1 MMKSAISALML
12 ATVCLL
18 ALGVVMM
25 ASIQGHLASTGYN
38 IPGTETGLVRTQ
50 MIWIGLGLV
59 LMGAVARVDYRRWR
73 PLATRFAGVVFM
85 LLVLALI
92 PGMGPSCYGA
102 RRWLYLGPWGSIQPS
117 FLAGLAVVLFMA
129 WWYSAEKPRSP
140 NLFWVPVAVMF
151 GLAALVFVEPDF
163 PIAVLVL
170 LTGWAM
176 MILGKAR
183 FDHIFISIVLT
194 VTGVAWGLLRD
205 PFNGCRLMAFF
216 KRYPEETARLPV
228 FVMALMAGGW
238 TGSGLGN
245 GHWTGCFLPEAF
257 SGLVTAAIGE
267 ELGLA
272 ALLIMMGL
280 FAVMVVSGAY
290 IAAKAPDRFG
300 TLLGAGMVT
309 LLIIPVLLN
318 WVSVTWLFPMKAV
331 LLPLVS
337 HGGLANCATLTGVG
351 VLLSIARTKTGE
363 SNEPQ

>member
-1 MMKSAISALML
+1 MKSAVSALIL
-12 ATVCLL
+12 AAVCLL

-38 IPGTETGLVRTQ
+38 IPGTEAGLVRTQ
-50 MIWIGLGLV
+50 MIWIGIGLV
-59 LMGAVARVDYRRWR
+59 LMGVVSRVDYRSWR
-73 PLATRFAGVVFM
+73 PLATPFTGMVFM
-85 LLVLALI
+85 LLVLVLI

-102 RRWLYLGPWGSIQPS
+102 RRWLYLVPGVSVQPS
-117 FLAGLAVVLFMA
+117 LLAGLTLVLFMA

-183 FDHIFISIVLT
+183 FDHIIISIVLP
-194 VTGVAWGLLRD
+194 VTGVVWGLMRD
-205 PFNGCRLMAFF
+205 PDNGVRLMAFF

-238 TGSGLGN
+238 TGSGLGH

-257 SGLVTAAIGE
+257 SGLVTAAIVE

-272 ALLIMMGL
+272 ALLIVMGMY
-280 FAVMVVSGAY
+280 AIMIISGAY
-290 IAAKAPDRFG
+290 IAAKTPDRFG
-300 TLLGAGMVT
+300 TLLGAGMVA

-337 HGGLANCATLTGVG
+337 HGGLALCVTLTGVG
-351 VLLSIARTKTGE
+351 VLLNSAKIKTGE
-363 SNEPQ
+363 TNEAK